1 MYSEEKEK
9 AESNVILYGKA
20 FFSIKSVILIVE
32 L

>member
-9 AESNVILYGKA
+9 AESNVILYGKS
-20 FFSIKSVILIVE
+20 FFSIKSVILIVG

>member
-1 MYSEEKEK
+1 MYSEEK
-9 AESNVILYGKA
+9 AESNVILYGKP